1 MQGLGLDM
9 LNATQNIS
17 SKYGYDMFTL
27 CVKIK
32 KKQKVTVWNSNQKKF
47 FREFMTVTVYLEM
60 PFS

>member
-32 KKQKVTVWNSNQKKF
+32 KNQKVTVWNSNQKKF

>member
-32 KKQKVTVWNSNQKKF
+32 KNQKVTVWNSNQKKF

-60 PFS
+60 SFS

>member
-9 LNATQNIS
+9 VNATQNIS

-32 KKQKVTVWNSNQKKF
+32 KNQKVTVWNSNQKKF